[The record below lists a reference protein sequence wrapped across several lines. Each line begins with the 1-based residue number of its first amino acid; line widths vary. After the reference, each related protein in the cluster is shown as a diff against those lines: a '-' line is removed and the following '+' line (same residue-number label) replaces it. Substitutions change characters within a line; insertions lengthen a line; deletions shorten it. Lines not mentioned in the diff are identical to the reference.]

1 MQPSNSLL
9 TALYD
14 LNRSQ
19 GLNHCGAL
27 GHVAHKLT
35 RVIFKLMTSDTPF
48 SPANL
53 VA

>member
-19 GLNHCGAL
+19 GLNHYGDL
-27 GHVAHKLT
+27 GHVAHKFT
-35 RVIFKLMTSDTPF
+35 RVIFKFMTSDTSF
-48 SPANL
+48 SLANL